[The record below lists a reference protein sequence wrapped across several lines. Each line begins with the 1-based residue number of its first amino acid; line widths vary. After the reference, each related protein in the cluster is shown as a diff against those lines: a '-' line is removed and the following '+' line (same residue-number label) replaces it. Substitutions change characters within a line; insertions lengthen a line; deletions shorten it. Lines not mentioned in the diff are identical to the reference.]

1 MRKINNL
8 VKIGALCAVLFA
20 VGCKKKNTTE
30 EEDNNNNT
38 TTTEKSY
45 VLVIDNG
52 AQSMDQGQS
61 LAFSAHLVSKT
72 GEVKTPGSVTWS
84 SNIGTMVGGAF
95 TCNTET
101 VGTIS
106 ASCTQDGVT
115 YNASVPISVQPLRS
129 TRIFGVVPSAIIWST
144 NSGDIQLNPVYIGM
158 SSASYAYSSDNAN
171 IASVSASGLVKFN
184 AVGNTNIKVT
194 GTIDGKASTIVV
206 PVMVVGVPEVP
217 LPVTRVVVTPVL
229 GEMFRNETLQ
239 LTAKAYNS
247 AGAEVTGLN
256 FTYAVLKKE
265 EEDDA
270 GMPVPVTV
278 NQSGL
283 VTANALGGAYVKV
296 TAQGVSG
303 QAEIV
308 VNPDTAIFVSPF
320 NVTLGTDYS
329 DPFNPKT
336 VTSATLTA
344 KTYKVDRTK
353 YRSDKMNAFTLI
365 ANPANLQ
372 WVLPETGIAEIDNLF
387 KVVTLKSKTNSSCVV
402 EAIQGKVG
410 STIVIADAGSVGGAA
425 SVLVNP

>member
-1 MRKINNL
+1 MRHINNL
-8 VKIGALCAVLFA
+8 VKVGALCAVLFL
-20 VGCKKKNTTE
+20 GSCKKKETTTD
-30 EEDNNNNT
+30 DNNNTT

-52 AQSMDQGQS
+52 AQSMDQGQT
-61 LAFSAHLVSKT
+61 LAFTAHLVSKT
-72 GEVKTPGSVTWS
+72 GNVETASNVTWS
-84 SNIGTMVGGAF
+84 SNVGTIVGGAF

-106 ASCTQDGVT
+106 ASCTKDGVT
-115 YNASVPISVQPLRS
+115 YTASVPISIQPLRS

-158 SSASYAYSSDNAN
+158 SSASYAYSSDNAS
-171 IASVSASGLVKFN
+171 IASVSSTGLVKFN

-194 GTIDGKASTIVV
+194 GTIDGKQSTIVV

-256 FTYAVLKKE
+256 FSYAVLKKE
-265 EEDDA
+265 EEDDN
-270 GMPVPVTV
+270 GMPVPVSV

-308 VNPDTAIFVSPF
+308 VNPDTAIFVNPF
-320 NVTLGTDYS
+320 YVTLGTDIS

-353 YRSDKMNAFTLI
+353 YRSDKANAFTLI
-365 ANPANLQ
+365 ANPANLK

-387 KVVTLKSKTNSSCVV
+387 KVVTIKSQTTSSCVI

-410 STIVIADAGSVGGAA
+410 SSIVIADAGSIGGAA
-425 SVLVNP
+425 SVMVNP